1 MKRLQANLFPSVL
14 QIRYVDDVHAR
25 VSSQIN
31 LSPLPRLADFPD
43 AFSEPDAD
51 VFRHAAIIWKMMMY
65 HLVYRRDGGLSA
77 MSLSLLNPD
86 DPFNPTRYVSEGEPQ
101 RVVVTDIDMT
111 IGTMC
116 RFMVKWSIAAIPASL
131 ILAAIWLIV
140 AVVCVGIYRAF

>member
-1 MKRLQANLFPSVL
+1 M
-14 QIRYVDDVHAR
+14 
-25 VSSQIN
+25 
-31 LSPLPRLADFPD
+31 
-43 AFSEPDAD
+43 
-51 VFRHAAIIWKMMMY
+51 
-65 HLVYRRDGGLSA
+65 
-77 MSLSLLNPD
+77 SLLNPD